1 MKGKSRYSQRKEI
14 KESLFH
20 KYILKYIYLS
30 IGNSLNR
37 RETIK
42 ERTLEYN
49 EGKKKNHGEANISKH
64 NRLSS
69 LLEFYIA
76 CLVMETKTV
85 TVSDVVINVKDNYK
99 LERIKCP

>member
-14 KESLFH
+14 KREPFPS

-37 RETIK
+37 KETIK

-49 EGKKKNHGEANISKH
+49 EGKKKNHRNEI
-64 NRLSS
+64 
-69 LLEFYIA
+69 
-76 CLVMETKTV
+76 
-85 TVSDVVINVKDNYK
+85 
-99 LERIKCP
+99 